1 MTVLVS
7 GMSEISAASLAA
19 IVRNADTTTL
29 IVDCRCLAEFKQSHI
44 CRATNPFYSKL
55 LQRRLLENK
64 VDHFRLANQLR
75 SAASCD
81 EEFSNGMVDVVLY
94 TDEQPSEMQPA
105 RFCSK
110 RRISSGNCSESPAK
124 IVRHLREQLEC
135 TNIFRKIQILEVI
148 HKARSTFILE
158 FLYVVFAL
166 KTTHSIKALKHSR
179 SEQRKSV

>member
-64 VDHFRLANQLR
+64 EVMMHLAWN
-75 SAASCD
+75 CI
-81 EEFSNGMVDVVLY
+81 N
-94 TDEQPSEMQPA
+94 P
-105 RFCSK
+105 K
-110 RRISSGNCSESPAK
+110 RRGVETSLDTSLLTTACDRQRVSGCAQHVRCGLGGGAWLHYTGPIVCVIAKRLSPSSSF
-124 IVRHLREQLEC
+124 V
-135 TNIFRKIQILEVI
+135 EV
-148 HKARSTFILE
+148 S
-158 FLYVVFAL
+158 Y
-166 KTTHSIKALKHSR
+166 
-179 SEQRKSV
+179 